1 MDKMIPKFKSFLSVV
16 SLYEEHLIEAKEKRA
31 SGQESDTEGKLFEV
45 LSGYHLNG
53 KKHMNSY
60 REEGKLPQDIHDD
73 IKSKMSPEAYQRV
86 DQHAREN
93 AANIRSHL
101 KENGYKGKINHVV
114 WTSQSGDIGHFT
126 GKDDPNNE
134 SDVMINF
141 KHSLG
146 SNNQGEEKLGY
157 SMKYANNAVTLKNKT
172 PKTFGSTYNV
182 SDDPIKKL
190 HAAHMANVRSVLND
204 DTTSASGLHQKYKDS
219 RDTPTG
225 DEIERSSNDSRK
237 QMVQHLARKMGQMK
251 PQDLHDKILDHIAG
265 PTNSTVF
272 MAHTNTSGKN
282 HILSTRDHY
291 KSILA
296 EHKKELKVKAGEGTS
311 FTVTGKGG
319 QKLLEYQVVSKGRP
333 TQTPEIITKPGAAL
347 VGK

>member
-1 MDKMIPKFKSFLSVV
+1 MILKFKNFLSQT
-16 SLYEEHLIEAKEKRA
+16 SLYEDYLTEAKEKRG

-60 REEGKLPQDIHDD
+60 REEGKLPQDIHDE
-73 IKSKMSPEAYQRV
+73 IKSKISPEAYQRV
-86 DQHAREN
+86 NQHAMEN
-93 AANIRSHL
+93 AANIRQHL
-101 KENGYKGKINHVV
+101 KDNGYKGKINHVV

-141 KHSLG
+141 KHGLG
-146 SNNQGEEKLGY
+146 SKGQGEEKLGY

-172 PKTFGSTYNV
+172 PKTFGATYGI
-182 SDDPIKKL
+182 DEKPLMKL
-190 HAAHMANVRSVLND
+190 HQAHMTTVRSVLND
-204 DTTSASGLHQKYKDS
+204 DKTSAAGLHQIYKDN
-219 RDTPTG
+219 RGTDVG

-237 QMVQHLARKMGQMK
+237 QMVKHLARKLGQLK
-251 PQDLHDKILDHIAG
+251 PQELHDRILDHIAG

-272 MAHTNTSGKN
+272 MAHTNTQGGN
-282 HILSTRDHY
+282 HILSTREHY
-291 KSILA
+291 QKILK
-296 EHKKELKVKAGEGTS
+296 EHKAHLKVKPGAGTS
-311 FTVTGKGG
+311 FTVTGKDG

-347 VGK
+347 AGK

>member
-1 MDKMIPKFKSFLSVV
+1 MILKFKNFLSQT
-16 SLYEEHLIEAKEKRA
+16 SLYEDYLTEAKEKRG

-60 REEGKLPQDIHDD
+60 REEGKLPQDIHDE
-73 IKSKMSPEAYQRV
+73 IKSKISPEAYQRV
-86 DQHAREN
+86 YQHAMEN
-93 AANIRSHL
+93 AANIRQHL
-101 KENGYKGKINHVV
+101 KDNGYKGKINHVV

-141 KHSLG
+141 KHGLG
-146 SNNQGEEKLGY
+146 SKGQGEEKLGY

-172 PKTFGSTYNV
+172 PKTFGSTYGIDEKSLMN
-182 SDDPIKKL
+182 L
-190 HAAHMANVRSVLND
+190 HKAHMTNVRSVLND
-204 DTTSASGLHQKYKDS
+204 DETSASGLHQVYKDA
-219 RDTPTG
+219 RGTDAG

-237 QMVQHLARKMGQMK
+237 QMVKHLARKMSQLA
-251 PQDLHDKILDHIAG
+251 PQDLHDRILDHIAG

-272 MAHTNTSGKN
+272 MAHTTTDGSNNILNTREHYQK
-282 HILSTRDHY
+282 IL
-291 KSILA
+291 K
-296 EHKKELKVKAGEGTS
+296 EHKAHLKVKPGAGTS
-311 FTVTGKGG
+311 FTVTGKDN

-347 VGK
+347 AGK